1 VETALLIPRLLLAL
15 VFPVAGQP
23 SSPTAPGLA
32 GPNRLRGAGRPGGPV
47 RYCATASRASRRD
60 FVDPSSHIL
69 VGRFGALSLLL
80 LFVVGIGANLARGRK
95 PDRHSFGQL
104 HSAPVG
110 WSTLA
115 RNGALAALASLVL

>member
-32 GPNRLRGAGRPGGPV
+32 GRPGGPL